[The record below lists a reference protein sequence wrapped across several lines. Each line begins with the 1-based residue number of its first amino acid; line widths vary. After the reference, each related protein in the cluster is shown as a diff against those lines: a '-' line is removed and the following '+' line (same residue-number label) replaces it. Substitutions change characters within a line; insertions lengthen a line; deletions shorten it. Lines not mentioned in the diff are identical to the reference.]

1 MTLFTSAGSVTTS
14 TQAYVL
20 PNIGAWTYA
29 SVQYPTSV
37 SVIVNNT
44 VQKLSV
50 SGASVTVSAS
60 YPTTVIA
67 SGNLIPPPNAQVSVY
82 NGTFN
87 KIVISSTSTFTFST
101 QIIQSGLPTFGL
113 VLPVWYYVSL
123 GTGTIGVPLVQ
134 VPMILGNKL
143 FAFLPAVESTGWGSS
158 PKPYYQGNL
167 LVVNSTNPVTYG
179 QYIGWYFVPPTT
191 TLNLTIHVVSF
202 PNRDANPGIELLSP
216 NVGNQ
221 SNDNNAG
228 FYWLLVDFYD
238 NILFYHGLSGGYTVL
253 YSSLPQPNPNYPF
266 TFSVI
271 FTENSAGNVTVSEV
285 GINGTYTAI
294 NINTPFSWSQ
304 IAYVAIRGDI
314 YNLYYVSYFAAS
326 SGPTSITF
334 VSPSYI
340 FLNSWASS
348 YVVPS
353 YLNTPYALPYS
364 VSQSSAQVGQYTLS
378 QGLNYVSYPF
388 TPGYVATAI
397 LYYNSTPV
405 LANLLS
411 PYISY
416 KFSSLT
422 LSFSTATAA
431 MFSNFPIPAPQLLSS
446 YIPAGSILYQDPII
460 YYISPTTV
468 TMYNTTTLASLQS
481 SNASSSSAT
490 TTTPPPSSST
500 NTTTQ
505 SISPGQMQIVYNGT
519 TTIRINVVTF
529 PSVSVPKIGQIVAMP
544 IVNSS
549 GAFLYLYNYNQ
560 SANFN
565 VSVSYEFSNGT
576 AVTRNVPVNSII
588 PLPVVTSPVKV
599 NIVVA
604 NASTSF
610 NVTPVQLGSA
620 QLAQQVYNAISNS
633 LPGPFAFFGPILA
646 NVIFLIFALSA
657 MLRNDLK
664 LVGMGGIAYGVFI
677 VPGLLDL
684 GFPAYIII
692 PSAIIAIGVGF
703 VALWMSKS

>member
-1 MTLFTSAGSVTTS
+1 M
-14 TQAYVL
+14 
-20 PNIGAWTYA
+20 
-29 SVQYPTSV
+29 
-37 SVIVNNT
+37 
-44 VQKLSV
+44 
-50 SGASVTVSAS
+50 
-60 YPTTVIA
+60 
-67 SGNLIPPPNAQVSVY
+67 
-82 NGTFN
+82 
-87 KIVISSTSTFTFST
+87 
-101 QIIQSGLPTFGL
+101 PTFGL

-123 GTGTIGVPLVQ
+123 GTGTIGVSLEQ
-134 VPMILGNKL
+134 MPMILGNKL
-143 FAFLPAVESTGWGSS
+143 FAFLPEVESTDWGSS

-167 LVVNSTNPVTYG
+167 LVVNSTG
-179 QYIGWYFVPPTT
+179 SSLHSQYVAWYFTPSTT
-191 TLNLTIHVVSF
+191 TLNVTIHVVSF
-202 PNRDANPGIELLSP
+202 PVHNYDPGIDLLSP

-221 SNDNNAG
+221 TADSNVAG
-228 FYWLLVDFYD
+228 FYVLAIDFYG
-238 NILFYHGLSGGYTVL
+238 NYILYHGPSTGYTGL
-253 YSSLPQPNPNYPF
+253 DSSLPQPNPDYPF
-266 TFSVI
+266 TFTVI
-271 FTENSAGNVTVSEV
+271 LTENSAGNVTVSEV